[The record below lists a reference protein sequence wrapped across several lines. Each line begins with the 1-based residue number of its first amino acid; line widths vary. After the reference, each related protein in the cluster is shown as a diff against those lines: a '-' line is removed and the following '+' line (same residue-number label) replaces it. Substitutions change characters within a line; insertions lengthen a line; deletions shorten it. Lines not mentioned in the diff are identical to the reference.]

1 MRAFILYIIMKKVL
15 KIMLLVLTMVSIMLT
30 LSMTENS
37 TIAGILS
44 ILAIDAVLLILSHKY
59 LSWKEITGW
68 MS

>member
-1 MRAFILYIIMKKVL
+1 MGAFILYIMKKIL

-68 MS
+68 MN

>member
-1 MRAFILYIIMKKVL
+1 MRAFILYIMKKIL
-15 KIMLLVLTMVSIMLT
+15 KIMLLILTMVSIMLT

>member
-1 MRAFILYIIMKKVL
+1 MGAFILYIMKKVL
-15 KIMLLVLTMVSIMLT
+15 KIMLLILTMVSIMLT

>member
-1 MRAFILYIIMKKVL
+1 MGAFILYIMKKIL

-30 LSMTENS
+30 LSMTESS

-44 ILAIDAVLLILSHKY
+44 ILAIDAVLLILSHKF

>member
-1 MRAFILYIIMKKVL
+1 MGAFILYIMKKVL
-15 KIMLLVLTMVSIMLT
+15 KIMLLVLTMVSIILT

-37 TIAGILS
+37 TITGILS
-44 ILAIDAVLLILSHKY
+44 ILAIDAVLLILSYKY

>member
-1 MRAFILYIIMKKVL
+1 MGAFILYIMKKIL
-15 KIMLLVLTMVSIMLT
+15 KIMLLILTMVSIMLT

>member
-1 MRAFILYIIMKKVL
+1 MRAFILYIMKKIL

-44 ILAIDAVLLILSHKY
+44 LLAIDAVLLILSHKY

>member
-1 MRAFILYIIMKKVL
+1 MGAFILYIMKKIL

-44 ILAIDAVLLILSHKY
+44 ILAIDAVLLILSYKY

>member
-1 MRAFILYIIMKKVL
+1 MGAFILYIMKKIL
-15 KIMLLVLTMVSIMLT
+15 KIMLLILTMVSIMLT

-37 TIAGILS
+37 TITGILS

>member
-1 MRAFILYIIMKKVL
+1 MKKIL

-44 ILAIDAVLLILSHKY
+44 ILAIDAVLLILSHKF

>member
-1 MRAFILYIIMKKVL
+1 MRAFILYIMKKIL

>member
-1 MRAFILYIIMKKVL
+1 MGAFILYIMKKIL

>member
-1 MRAFILYIIMKKVL
+1 MKKIL

>member
-44 ILAIDAVLLILSHKY
+44 ILAIDAVLLILSYKY

>member
-1 MRAFILYIIMKKVL
+1 MKKIL

-59 LSWKEITGW
+59 LSWKEITEW
-68 MS
+68 MN

>member
-1 MRAFILYIIMKKVL
+1 MRAFILYIMKKIL

-59 LSWKEITGW
+59 LSWKEIIGW

>member
-1 MRAFILYIIMKKVL
+1 
-15 KIMLLVLTMVSIMLT
+15 LT

>member
-1 MRAFILYIIMKKVL
+1 MGAFILYIMKKIL

-59 LSWKEITGW
+59 LSWKEITEW

>member
-1 MRAFILYIIMKKVL
+1 MGAFILYIMKKVL

-37 TIAGILS
+37 TITGILF

>member
-1 MRAFILYIIMKKVL
+1 MGAFILYIMKKIL
-15 KIMLLVLTMVSIMLT
+15 KIMLLILTMVSIMLT

-37 TIAGILS
+37 TITGILF

>member
-1 MRAFILYIIMKKVL
+1 MRAFILYIMKKIL

-68 MS
+68 MN